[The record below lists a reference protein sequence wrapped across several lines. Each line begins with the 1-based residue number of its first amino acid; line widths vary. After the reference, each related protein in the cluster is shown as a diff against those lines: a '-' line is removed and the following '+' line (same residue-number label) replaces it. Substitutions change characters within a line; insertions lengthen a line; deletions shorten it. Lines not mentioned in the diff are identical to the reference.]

1 MYTQYNKSTLSDEAH
16 FEEGL
21 VVSVKRQSVVL
32 RVVQVPSPPL
42 SELDS
47 VNDDFKPG
55 RVVANFVVVRGDSPM
70 VAVSRFAQP
79 IEVRINYTEED
90 VARLNK
96 AIAAYQAQQDPQGP
110 PPRATVGYWDK
121 THWVLFNADQHS
133 LQWEPAEPGIDNP
146 TVTEAV
152 AIVKLNVWPDPPI
165 GSGPP

>member
-55 RVVANFVVVRGDSPM
+55 RVVANFVVVRGDSPL
-70 VAVSRFAQP
+70 VAVSRFDQP
-79 IEVRINYTEED
+79 IEVRIDYTKED
-90 VARLNK
+90 VARLNA
-96 AIAAYQAQQDPQGP
+96 AIKVYKDQSEPQGP

-121 THWVLFNADQHS
+121 THWVRFNENQHK
-133 LQWEPAEPGIDNP
+133 LIWDPAEPGIDP
-146 TVTEAV
+146 KVTEAV
-152 AIVKLNVWPDPPI
+152 ATVTLSFWPDPPI